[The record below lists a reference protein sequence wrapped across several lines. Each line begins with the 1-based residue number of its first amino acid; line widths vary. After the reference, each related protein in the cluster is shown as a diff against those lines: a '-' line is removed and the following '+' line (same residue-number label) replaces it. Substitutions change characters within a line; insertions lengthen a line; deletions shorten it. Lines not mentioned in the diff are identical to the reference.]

1 MPGFYNP
8 WWLLCLIA
16 IPVLYWLYL
25 RADRRKKSE
34 ALLFS
39 RVSTALAA
47 TQEMKGWWKKRQK
60 ILFFLSLL
68 AIGLLIVGLG
78 DPHIPLDQ
86 TKEGANVVLALDI
99 SGSMN
104 AADYPPSR
112 LESAKSAAKVL
123 LSQLDRKDNA
133 GIVVFESAA
142 TTAAYL
148 TPDRDRVVNRLDA
161 IHSRNGPTAL
171 GDGLALA
178 ADMASSLPN
187 KKKVV
192 ILLSDGVSNAGMVS
206 PQDATKYARNN
217 NVQVYV
223 VGIGSNNPVAPESGQ
238 PGDAASGSVDEVTL
252 NRIARETGGSYFRSV
267 DDSTL
272 HDIYRGL
279 NSEIVREKEE
289 TSLKDLFIAGGIV
302 VLLAGLYLR
311 YGRLRIIP

>member
-1 MPGFYNP
+1 MPGFNNP
-8 WWLLCLIA
+8 WWLLCLIG

-25 RADRRKKSE
+25 RGERRKKSD

-39 RVSTALAA
+39 RVSMARAA
-47 TQEMKGWWKKRQK
+47 SEDTTGWWKKRQK
-60 ILFFLSLL
+60 ILFILSLL
-68 AIGLLIVGLG
+68 AIGLLIVGLA

-123 LSQLDRKDNA
+123 LGQLDRKDNA

-148 TPDRDRVVNRLDA
+148 TPDKERVISRLDA
-161 IHSRNGPTAL
+161 IRARGGPTAL

-187 KKKVV
+187 QKKVV

-206 PQDATKYARNN
+206 PEVAAKYALNN

-223 VGIGSNNPVAPESGQ
+223 VGIGSNNPVVTGSDQA
-238 PGDAASGSVDEVTL
+238 GDVSLVPIDEVTL
-252 NRIARETGGSYFRSV
+252 NMIARETGGSYFRSV
-267 DDSTL
+267 DSSTL
-272 HDIYRGL
+272 HDIYSNL
-279 NSEIVREKEE
+279 NNEIVREKEE
-289 TSLKDLFIAGGIV
+289 TSLKDLFIGGGII

-311 YGRLRIIP
+311 YWRLRIIP